1 MKNILIVFLL
11 IVTMTFSCSGFYDL
25 VGSKTVKSTEAA
37 FQLQDAVF
45 IGMVTIV
52 GTTSNRLGSLTS
64 ISFIDSVAGIDAKDT
79 SALYEKK
86 KVDACADS
94 ILSSIVLTSNIDSGL
109 IAASSCKLK
118 KLP

>member
-1 MKNILIVFLL
+1 MKNITIVSLL
-11 IVTMTFSCSGFYDL
+11 VVALTFSCSTVYDAA
-25 VGSKTVKSTEAA
+25 GKGTIKSTEAA
-37 FQLQDAVF
+37 FQLQNAVF
-45 IGMVTIV
+45 VGMVATV
-52 GTTSNRLGSLTS
+52 ATTSNRLGSLTS
-64 ISFIDSVAGIDAKDT
+64 ISFIDSAAGIDAKDT

>member
-1 MKNILIVFLL
+1 MKINRVLSFLIL
-11 IVTMTFSCSGFYDL
+11 TFTLSCSSFYDAT
-25 VGSKTVKSTEAA
+25 GKGTIKSTEAA
-37 FQLQDAVF
+37 FQLQNAVF
-45 IGMVTIV
+45 VGMVATV
-52 GTTSNRLGSLTS
+52 ATTSSRLGSLTS
-64 ISFIDSVAGIDAKDT
+64 VTFIDSAAGIDSKDT

-94 ILSSIVLTSNIDSGL
+94 ILTSIVLTSNLDSGL